1 MKNFASWLLGVFGWR
16 VITPPDNPPKSIIC
30 VAPHT
35 SNWDFILGKLY
46 YSAIGRHAGFLM
58 KKDWFF
64 FPLGGI
70 MKSMGGIPV
79 DRSRSGSMVEQ
90 LADRIKESSKLS
102 IAITP
107 EGTRSATERWKTGFY
122 RIAYAANIPIQLAVI
137 DYKKRELGIFETFY
151 PTGDEEADIRYIRS
165 RYLSE
170 QARYPKKFIEQ

>member
-1 MKNFASWLLGVFGWR
+1 
-16 VITPPDNPPKSIIC
+16 
-30 VAPHT
+30 
-35 SNWDFILGKLY
+35 
-46 YSAIGRHAGFLM
+46 M

-90 LADRIKESSKLS
+90 LAERIKESPKLS

-107 EGTRSATERWKTGFY
+107 EGTRSATERWKTGSY
-122 RIAYAANIPIQLAVI
+122 RIA
-137 DYKKRELGIFETFY
+137 YKKRELGIFETFY

-165 RYLSE
+165 RYHSE
-170 QARYPKKFIEQ
+170 QARYPKKFVEQ

>member
-1 MKNFASWLLGVFGWR
+1 
-16 VITPPDNPPKSIIC
+16 
-30 VAPHT
+30 
-35 SNWDFILGKLY
+35 
-46 YSAIGRHAGFLM
+46 
-58 KKDWFF
+58 
-64 FPLGGI
+64 

-90 LADRIKESSKLS
+90 LAERIKESPKLS

-151 PTGDEEADIRYIRS
+151 PTGDEEVDIRYIRS
-165 RYLSE
+165 RYYSE
-170 QARYPKKFIEQ
+170 QACYPKKFVEQ